1 MRVINKILNSIFL
14 SIALIFKLWVIK
26 IINNPPHTS
35 TSRSFFPKD
44 ACPVKYGRVVLVKS
58 QKAFPGVK
66 ESDTDIMRH
75 NNHFQVRNS
84 SETRRA
90 LENLY
95 EEKLYDQF
103 FRLTKD

>member
-1 MRVINKILNSIFL
+1 LQNANAFMAHLANEGIN
-14 SIALIFKLWVIK
+14 
-26 IINNPPHTS
+26 S
-35 TSRSFFPKD
+35 TLQVKVKTIPTRSFFPSD
-44 ACPVKYGRVVLVKS
+44 GVVLVKS

-66 ESDTDIMRH
+66 ESDTDKMEG

-84 SETRRA
+84 SETRRV